1 MDVGAQ
7 GSDRG
12 RTLDV
17 LKTRLR
23 SKCWLFLLYLVVV
36 AFFAKTRWQFEFML
50 LLTVSLLTMSL
61 IGHRLLTWLG
71 IVPQPGAPLLFFKA
85 LLGQFVLIVV
95 WLLCSPLTYAW
106 TQGLGLPWALPLLVM
121 GVAGAAT
128 WSLLKDGARG
138 LAGGN
143 DAPGSALAWVPAVLG
158 GLVCLKLAAY
168 YSMRAGSL
176 GLDTHQHIAFSLDL
190 FRAGYPKL
198 SAGSTDWLEKYP
210 KMLHL
215 LTSLWAWPGLG
226 HHMGPFLKVQPVLQ
240 ATLALFA
247 LFELTGCWLRRS
259 LVDLRLQTAFA
270 ALVSLL
276 WCYVMVRGTSYLY
289 PMPDLNSTGRLA
301 AFGVLLAP
309 TLCAL
314 LCWLVPAR
322 APQLLAWTLFA
333 FAGAMAAKLNPSLV
347 IGYASYAV
355 PLFAVVMLV
364 PWWKTGSVGGRL
376 GRPALGVL
384 AGGLLGGLLL
394 ACDPYYLQ
402 LLAEVSPT
410 VHQFVENTLG
420 LRVLETSHDISSASG
435 GLARVWE
442 VLRWELWYGPQPALW
457 DQGLP
462 AAAQIFSAKL
472 LWATRVAAVLSLLLS
487 LALMVLLPRR
497 LPQRNGFVLLFV
509 LQVGALLAVLIALRS
524 SNVIS
529 LVLGHET
536 LQASL
541 LSTYTQRYVD
551 LLAMYSVPIHWLL
564 LCATAVL
571 GWDALRSLRAAPA
584 AADAAPRWAGWA
596 VLLVLLACTFAFRK
610 IDVQGP
616 PPKSMGWT
624 LPVTEKK
631 VRQFRAAEARL
642 PKDAVV
648 LAPAYSKVLNGR
660 EDWVLPAGEIASY
673 LPFGARDYLF
683 NVRLGSGYSLQAHD
697 LDAAFCHAS
706 RADARALLR
715 RQGITHIIATRG
727 SARAPLFDREYCSL
741 SYRDLGIWGSEV
753 SEGPD
758 GIVFYRILP

>member
-1 MDVGAQ
+1 MGASAK
-7 GSDRG
+7 GLDRG

-17 LKTRLR
+17 LKTRMHGKR
-23 SKCWLFLLYLVVV
+23 WMFLLYLVVV
-36 AFFAKTRWQFEFML
+36 ALFARTRWQFEFML

-61 IGHRLLTWLG
+61 IGHRLLVWLG
-71 IVPQPGAPLLFFKA
+71 IAPQPGAPLVFFNA

-95 WLLCSPLTYAW
+95 WLLCSPLTYVW
-106 TQGLGLPWALPLLVM
+106 TRGLGLPWAMPLLVI
-121 GVAGAAT
+121 GVAGLAA
-128 WSLLKDGARG
+128 WSLLKSRAQSMAVGCVVPTP
-138 LAGGN
+138 L
-143 DAPGSALAWVPAVLG
+143 LAWVPALLG
-158 GLVCLKLAAY
+158 GLVCLKFAAY

-198 SAGSTDWLEKYP
+198 SAGNTDWLEKYP

-247 LFELTGCWLRRS
+247 LFELTACWLRRS
-259 LVDLRLQTAFA
+259 LVDQRLQLAFV

-289 PMPDLNSTGRLA
+289 PMSDLNSTGRLA

-309 TLCAL
+309 TLCAV
-314 LCWLVPAR
+314 LCWLVPTR
-322 APQLLAWTLFA
+322 ASQLLAWTLFA

-347 IGYASYAV
+347 IGYASYAA

-364 PWWKTGSVGGRL
+364 PWWKSGGVVARLGWPVLGMCVGGVL
-376 GRPALGVL
+376 GC
-384 AGGLLGGLLL
+384 LLL
-394 ACDPYYLQ
+394 ASDPYYLQ
-402 LLAEVSPT
+402 LLAEVSPGI
-410 VHQFVENTLG
+410 HHFVEQTLG
-420 LRVLETSHDISSASG
+420 LQVLETSHDIESASG
-435 GLARVWE
+435 GLSRLWE

-472 LWATRVAAVLSLLLS
+472 LWATRGAAVMSLLLS
-487 LALMVLLPRR
+487 LAFIVLMPGK
-497 LPQRNGFVLLFV
+497 LPQRNGFVLLLL
-509 LQVGALLAVLIALRS
+509 LQCGALVAVMIALRS
-524 SNVIS
+524 SNIIS
-529 LVLGHET
+529 LLLGHDT

-564 LCATAVL
+564 LCAATVL
-571 GWDALRSLRAAPA
+571 GWDTLRSLRATLDPNTV
-584 AADAAPRWAGWA
+584 APRWAGWT
-596 VLLVLLACTFAFRK
+596 LLMVLLACAVAFRK
-610 IDVQGP
+610 IDIQGP

-624 LPVTEKK
+624 LPITEKK

-683 NVRLGSGYSLQAHD
+683 NVRLGSGYALQAGD
-697 LDAAFCHAS
+697 LDSAFCHAS

-715 RQGITHIIATRG
+715 RYGITHIIATRG
-727 SARAPLFDREYCSL
+727 TARAPLFDREYCSL

>member
-1 MDVGAQ
+1 M
-7 GSDRG
+7 GSK
-12 RTLDV
+12 V
-17 LKTRLR
+17 
-23 SKCWLFLLYLVVV
+23 WLFLLYLVLV
-36 AFFAKTRWQFEFML
+36 ALFAKTRWQFEFML

-61 IGHRLLTWLG
+61 VGHRLLTWLG
-71 IVPQPGAPLLFFKA
+71 VAPQPGAPLVFFKA
-85 LLGQFVLIVV
+85 LLGQFVLVVV

-106 TQGLGLPWALPLLVM
+106 TRGLGLPLAIPLLVM
-121 GVAGAAT
+121 CVAGLAT
-128 WSLLKDGARG
+128 WSLLKGRAHG
-138 LAGGN
+138 VAGSTESSM
-143 DAPGSALAWVPAVLG
+143 PVLAWVPAILG

-198 SAGSTDWLEKYP
+198 SAGQTGWLEKYP
-210 KMLHL
+210 KLLHV
-215 LTSLWAWPGLG
+215 LTALWAWPGLG

-240 ATLALFA
+240 ASLALFA
-247 LFELTGCWLRRS
+247 LFELTAFWLRRS
-259 LVDLRLQTAFA
+259 LVDQRWHVAFV

-276 WCYVMVRGTSYLY
+276 WCYVMARGTSYLY

-322 APQLLAWTLFA
+322 ATQLLAWTLFA

-347 IGYASYAV
+347 IGYASYAA
-355 PLFAVVMLV
+355 PLFAMVMLV
-364 PWWKTGSVGGRL
+364 PWWKTGSLGGRL
-376 GRPALGVL
+376 GWPMLGMV
-384 AGGLLGGLLL
+384 AGGLLGALLL

-402 LLAEVSPT
+402 LLAEVSPGM
-410 VHQFVENTLG
+410 HHFVEDTLG

-435 GLARVWE
+435 GLARIWE

-487 LALMVLLPRR
+487 LSFMVLMPRN

-509 LQVGALLAVLIALRS
+509 LQAGGLLAVLIALRS
-524 SNVIS
+524 SNIIS

-564 LCATAVL
+564 LCASTAL
-571 GWDALRSLRAAPA
+571 GWDTLRSLRPARGQVAAV
-584 AADAAPRWAGWA
+584 PRWAAW
-596 VLLVLLACTFAFRK
+596 VMILILLACAVAFRK

-642 PKDAVV
+642 PKDAIV

-715 RQGITHIIATRG
+715 RHGITHIIATRG

>member
-1 MDVGAQ
+1 MNGEHA
-7 GSDRG
+7 
-12 RTLDV
+12 LEV
-17 LKTRLR
+17 LKAHAR
-23 SKCWLFLLYLVVV
+23 SKLWLFLLYLVAV
-36 AFFAKTRWQFEFML
+36 ALFAQTRWQFEFIL
-50 LLTVSLLTMSL
+50 LLTVSLLTMAL
-61 IGHRLLTWLG
+61 IGHRLIAWLG
-71 IVPQPGAPLLFFKA
+71 VLPRSGVPLVFFSA
-85 LLGQFVLIVV
+85 LLGQFILVVV

-106 TQGLGLPWALPLLVM
+106 TRGLGLPLAMPLLVVSVATVAAWGLLRKPQ
-121 GVAGAAT
+121 GVACGASET
-128 WSLLKDGARG
+128 TSV
-138 LAGGN
+138 
-143 DAPGSALAWVPAVLG
+143 LAWVPVVLG
-158 GLVCLKLAAY
+158 GLVCLKLASY

-198 SAGSTDWLEKYP
+198 SAGNTDWLEKYP

-215 LTSLWAWPGLG
+215 LTSLWAWPALG

-247 LFELTGCWLRRS
+247 LLELMCCSLRRS
-259 LVDLRLQTAFA
+259 LVDQRLQVAFA
-270 ALVSLL
+270 AVLSLL
-276 WCYVMVRGTSYLY
+276 WCYVMVRGTAYLY
-289 PMPDLNSTGRLA
+289 PVVDLNSTGRLA
-301 AFGVLLAP
+301 GFGVLLAP

-314 LCWLVPAR
+314 LCWLTPAR
-322 APQLLAWTLFA
+322 ATQLLAWTLFA

-347 IGYASYAV
+347 IGYASYAA
-355 PLFAVVMLV
+355 PLFAVVMLL
-364 PWWKTGSVGGRL
+364 PWWRTGTIGGRL
-376 GRPALGVL
+376 GWPLLGML
-384 AGGLLGGLLL
+384 AGSLLGGLLL

-402 LLAEVSPT
+402 LLAEVSPA
-410 VHQFVENTLG
+410 VHHFVEHTLG

-435 GLARVWE
+435 GVTRLWE
-442 VLRWELWYGPQPALW
+442 VLRWELWYGPQPTLW
-457 DQGLP
+457 DQWLP
-462 AAAQIFSAKL
+462 ATAQIFSSKL
-472 LWATRVAAVLSLLLS
+472 LWVTRAAAVLSLLLS
-487 LALMVLLPRR
+487 LAFMVLIPFKSR
-497 LPQRNGFVLLFV
+497 QRSGFVLIFV
-509 LQVGALLAVLIALRS
+509 LQLGALLAVLVALRS

-551 LLAMYSVPIHWLL
+551 LIAMYSVPIHWLL
-564 LCATAVL
+564 LSAAAAL
-571 GWDALRSLRAAPA
+571 GWDTLRSLRPA
-584 AADAAPRWAGWA
+584 ALPAVGTQRWSTWGLLLI
-596 VLLVLLACTFAFRK
+596 LLVCAIAIRR
-610 IDVQGP
+610 IDVRGP

-642 PKDAVV
+642 PEDAVV

-673 LPFGARDYLF
+673 LPFGSRDYLF
-683 NVRLGSGYSLQAHD
+683 NVRLGSGYALQARD

-715 RQGITHIIATRG
+715 RHGITHIVATRG
-727 SARAPLFDREYCSL
+727 SAGAPLFDREYCSL

-758 GIVFYRILP
+758 NIVFYRILP